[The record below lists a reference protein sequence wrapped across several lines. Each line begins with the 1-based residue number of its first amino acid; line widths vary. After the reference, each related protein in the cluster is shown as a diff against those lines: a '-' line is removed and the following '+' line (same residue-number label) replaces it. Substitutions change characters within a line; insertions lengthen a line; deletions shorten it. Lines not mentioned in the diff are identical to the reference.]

1 MIMFHL
7 KTQIVQVKIKF
18 QKNHKMNLI
27 NLEVSKARVS
37 VLIFK
42 NMKLMKTIFKMKSL
56 QSHPF
61 KKLKRLNKKLNKQ

>member
-1 MIMFHL
+1 MFHL

-18 QKNHKMNLI
+18 QKNQKMNLI

-42 NMKLMKTIFKMKSL
+42 NMKLMKTIFKMNSH